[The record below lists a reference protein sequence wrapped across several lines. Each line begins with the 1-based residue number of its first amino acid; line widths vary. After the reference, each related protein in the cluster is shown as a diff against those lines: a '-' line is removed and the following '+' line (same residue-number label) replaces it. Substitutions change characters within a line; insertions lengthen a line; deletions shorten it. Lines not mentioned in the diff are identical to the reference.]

1 MMEGVDLCISDDGK
15 DDISGGDGD
24 FDGIYYNLMLDRTF
38 LGIYDSISRSAH
50 YHGINC
56 KLSGSVYV
64 VSEIDGAV
72 PLIHGPRSC
81 AFHQR
86 LSPRKLHSPV
96 YKMACTNLEEGDI
109 IYGGEEKLRRSICDV
124 YNRHH
129 PSLIVVLPTC
139 ISGLMGEDVLS
150 VVKDVEQTLP
160 CNVVYVPSEGFAHRD
175 RDSIDSIMQYVAAS
189 WKKTSKEFD
198 FRGCGQVDALAA
210 IAEQLMEEQ
219 DVIENSVNL
228 ESTGRYTYGFNLEI
242 QEYRR
247 ILAKMGISINAVFPT
262 STVERIKRAPAA
274 RLNVVRSR
282 TPRWADHMRNEFGT
296 DQIKKWPHHS
306 GIDGIGSF
314 FLNLGSKLGL
324 DGEAEEVIDGE
335 KKRVSEELARIRQIL
350 SAYDFA
356 ITSQNL
362 VFNPYRAKV
371 YLEDLRVP
379 LKYICIDSR
388 VLNRL
393 KVSEAT
399 RNMMIKNMNNMFEEL
414 DSDFHVLMDP
424 SAEELHNVAK
434 KVNYVLGEFITSPVY
449 EKTDEIPILDVSPL
463 SDLLY
468 RTSFGIIVELGRRLV
483 RMTNNPRRNKRHLIV
498 SRFDYDS
505 PYYPMLKDSR
515 ISSSISMWHGVWR
528 ANSMK
533 GGS

>member
-1 MMEGVDLCISDDGK
+1 MCISGDGK
-15 DDISGGDGD
+15 DDISGGDGV

-96 YKMACTNLEEGDI
+96 YNMACTNLEEGDI
-109 IYGGEEKLRRSICDV
+109 IYGGEAKLRRSICEV
-124 YNRHH
+124 YNRYQ

-150 VVKDVEQTLP
+150 VAKDVEQTLP

-175 RDSIDSIMQYVAAS
+175 RDSIDSIMQYVATS

-198 FRGCGQVDALAA
+198 FRGCGQVDALKA

-247 ILAKMGISINAVFPT
+247 ILAKMGTSINAVIPT
-262 STVERIKRAPAA
+262 STVEWIKRAPAA
-274 RLNVVRSR
+274 QLNVVRSR
-282 TPRWADHMRNEFGT
+282 TPRWADHMRDEFGI

-314 FLNLGSKLGL
+314 SWIWGPSWVWTAKLKRRL
-324 DGEAEEVIDGE
+324 ME
-335 KKRVSEELARIRQIL
+335 KRSEFPKELAKIEAD
-350 SAYDFA
+350 S
-356 ITSQNL
+356 
-362 VFNPYRAKV
+362 
-371 YLEDLRVP
+371 LRVRLLP
-379 LKYICIDSR
+379 SR
-388 VLNRL
+388 P
-393 KVSEAT
+393 K
-399 RNMMIKNMNNMFEEL
+399 I
-414 DSDFHVLMDP
+414 
-424 SAEELHNVAK
+424 
-434 KVNYVLGEFITSPVY
+434 
-449 EKTDEIPILDVSPL
+449 
-463 SDLLY
+463 
-468 RTSFGIIVELGRRLV
+468 
-483 RMTNNPRRNKRHLIV
+483 
-498 SRFDYDS
+498 
-505 PYYPMLKDSR
+505 
-515 ISSSISMWHGVWR
+515 
-528 ANSMK
+528 
-533 GGS
+533 

>member
-1 MMEGVDLCISDDGK
+1 MEGADLCISGDGK
-15 DDISGGDGD
+15 DDISGGDGV

-96 YKMACTNLEEGDI
+96 YNMACTNLEEGDI
-109 IYGGEEKLRRSICDV
+109 IYGGEAKLRRSICEV
-124 YNRHH
+124 YNRYQ

-150 VVKDVEQTLP
+150 VAKDVEQTLP

-175 RDSIDSIMQYVAAS
+175 RDSIDSIMQYVATS

-198 FRGCGQVDALAA
+198 FRGCGQVDALKA

-247 ILAKMGISINAVFPT
+247 ILAKMGTSINAVIPT
-262 STVERIKRAPAA
+262 STVEWIKRAPAA
-274 RLNVVRSR
+274 QLNVVRSR
-282 TPRWADHMRNEFGT
+282 TPRWADHMRDEFGI

-314 FLNLGSKLGL
+314 FLDLGSRLGL
-324 DGEAEEVIDGE
+324 DGEAEEAIDGE
-335 KKRVSEELARIRQIL
+335 KKRVSEELAKIRQIL

-393 KVSEAT
+393 KVSQAT
-399 RNMMIKNMNNMFEEL
+399 RNMMIKNMNSMFEEL
-414 DSDFHVLMDP
+414 DSNFQVLMDP

-434 KVNYVLGEFITSPVY
+434 KVDYVLGEFITSPVY
-449 EKTDEIPILDVSPL
+449 EKADEIPILDVTPL

-483 RMTNNPRRNKRHLIV
+483 RMTNSPGRNKRHLIV

-515 ISSSISMWHGVWR
+515 ITSSISMWHGIWR
-528 ANSMK
+528 ANSMR